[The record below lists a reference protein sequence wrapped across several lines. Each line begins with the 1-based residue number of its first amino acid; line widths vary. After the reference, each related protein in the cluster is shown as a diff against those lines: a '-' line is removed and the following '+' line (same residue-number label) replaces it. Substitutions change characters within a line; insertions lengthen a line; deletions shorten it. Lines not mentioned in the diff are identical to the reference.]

1 MVSPVLHVLP
11 LTHPLSLLSNDCSAA
26 ACFQGPLVIAKVLEA
41 HRAPGLF
48 AGNGGQ
54 KILRLRR
61 AEQFF
66 SNRLRRAWALARS
79 RRAGGRHH
87 GFSAAVIVFVGPAI
101 RRRVY

>member
-26 ACFQGPLVIAKVLEA
+26 ACFQGPLVIAEVLEA

-54 KILRLRR
+54 KFL
-61 AEQFF
+61 
-66 SNRLRRAWALARS
+66 RLRRAWALARS

>member
-26 ACFQGPLVIAKVLEA
+26 ACFQGPLFIAEVLEA

-66 SNRLRRAWALARS
+66 SNRLRRAWARDFPGSFSQRLFRLRQAVGGAS
-79 RRAGGRHH
+79 EQQQQQRR
-87 GFSAAVIVFVGPAI
+87 
-101 RRRVY
+101 